1 MKRIVLVLMLCAGF
15 AACSDKKEDTGFTV
29 IGMLKNAPD
38 QKIYLE
44 QLFFSDQAPQVLDTA
59 ELKNGKFTVGA
70 NSTEEGFYRLRLEK
84 QENGYLFIND
94 NNKID
99 FTGDA
104 KDMNLTGANFNSP
117 ANNSLKSFLTDLDTR
132 REAFEKTANRIKELE
147 LHKENDSA
155 LTAEKAQIA
164 TIDKDANDF
173 IIKTIEDAKSP
184 VVAIFALGYTQKA
197 DTAVLNRVI
206 PALGKRF
213 PKHSGVTAMVTR
225 FNEMKTAQQQASA
238 KQQQAA
244 AGGNTGGVVRLGMTA
259 PDFTMNDTE
268 GKPFT
273 LSSLRGKYVLVDFW
287 ASWCG
292 PCRGENPNVVIA
304 YNKYKSK
311 NFTILGVSLDE
322 KKEPW
327 LKAIKDDKLEWK
339 QVSDLKY
346 WSNATVQ
353 LYGYESIPYNVLL
366 DPEGKVIAT
375 ELRGAAL
382 EQKLAEVLK

>member
-1 MKRIVLVLMLCAGF
+1 MKRIVWILLISAGF
-15 AACSDKKEDTGFTV
+15 SACSEKKEDSTFTV
-29 IGMLKNAPD
+29 NGTLKNAPD
-38 QKIYLE
+38 QKVFLE
-44 QLFFSDQAPQVLDTA
+44 QLFFSEQAPEVLDTA
-59 ELKNGKFTVGA
+59 EIKNGKFSVNA
-70 NSTEEGFYRLRLEK
+70 KAMEEGFYRLRLEK
-84 QENGYLFIND
+84 QESGYLFIND

-104 KDMNLTGANFNSP
+104 KDMSLNGATFTGP
-117 ANNSLKSFLTDLDTR
+117 ANSALKSFLSDLDTR

-155 LTAEKAQIA
+155 LNAEKSQIA
-164 TIDKDANDF
+164 VIEKDANNF
-173 IIKTIEDAKSP
+173 IEKTIETAKSP

-197 DTAVLNRVI
+197 DTSVLNKI
-206 PALGKRF
+206 ITDLEKRF
-213 PKHSGVTAMVTR
+213 PKHSGVIAMVNR
-225 FNEMKTAQQQASA
+225 FNEMKTAQRQAVA

-244 AGGNTGGVVRLGMTA
+244 SGSSASAVKAGAIA

-292 PCRGENPNVVIA
+292 PCRGENPNVVAA

-311 NFTILGVSLDE
+311 NFTILGVSLDQ

-327 LKAIKDDKLEWK
+327 LKAIADDKLAWK
-339 QVSDLKY
+339 QVSDLQY
-346 WSNATVQ
+346 WDNATVR

-366 DPEGKVIAT
+366 DPQGKVIAT
-375 ELRGAAL
+375 ELRGAML
-382 EQKLAEVLK
+382 DQKLAEVLK